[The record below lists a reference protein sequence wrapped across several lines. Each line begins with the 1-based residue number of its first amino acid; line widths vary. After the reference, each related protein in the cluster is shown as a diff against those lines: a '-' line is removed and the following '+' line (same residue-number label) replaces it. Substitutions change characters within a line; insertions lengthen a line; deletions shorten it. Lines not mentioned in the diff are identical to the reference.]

1 MYSSEIKSNDKS
13 KLIKQ
18 LELGDAV
25 LAFNYGNGPKWRRG
39 IIVGKLGINV
49 YNVFVKEVGLVWKRH
64 LSQLLSIPPDYNNTN
79 QSELRNSD
87 DDDVNFSTVPTSED
101 VPDPAI
107 EYDDQSSEIDPN
119 NDDLRRSSRVRR
131 PPLRYGFEE

>member
-1 MYSSEIKSNDKS
+1 MYSSSEIKSNDKS

-39 IIVGKLGINV
+39 IIVVKIGINV

-64 LSQLLSIPPDYNNTN
+64 LSQVLSIPPNYKNTN
-79 QSELRNSD
+79 QSELSNSD
-87 DDDVNFSTVPTSED
+87 DDDLNFRTVPTSEN
-101 VPDPAI
+101 VP
-107 EYDDQSSEIDPN
+107 S
-119 NDDLRRSSRVRR
+119 
-131 PPLRYGFEE
+131 